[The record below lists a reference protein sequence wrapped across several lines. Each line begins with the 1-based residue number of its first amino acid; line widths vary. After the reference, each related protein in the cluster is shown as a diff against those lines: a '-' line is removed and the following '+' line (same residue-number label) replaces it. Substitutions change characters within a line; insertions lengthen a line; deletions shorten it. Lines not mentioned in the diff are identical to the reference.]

1 MLKKARVIGRTTIVK
16 ARGGVACPVMVMA
29 VVVVAALS
37 AVFPVVAPP
46 AYGKDLSA
54 GSGQGSDGSAQISVS
69 VSYESAA
76 SSSGGDGG
84 GVVTS
89 SQTVTATVLPTC
101 YYQPMQSGK
110 ELAEDARGEYKS
122 LFNDEN
128 GGTVDTRY
136 PGWQDHADDAEGHW
150 YVPTCSSARLQPG
163 EHIDQVAEEYF
174 KDHLPVFV
182 PAGGQAPAAL
192 IDGGTLAKAAW
203 DAVTIPQPGVE
214 TNPKLGDSGATLV
227 GIDTWVW
234 ATEDTPAKVTATAT
248 AGPVTATVTAVSD
261 GLRLSAPD
269 SVPDCHGFGTAW
281 TEGAAEGSSNCT
293 IEFTRSS
300 AHLGGTTPLD
310 ISVGYSVSYTAT
322 DGATG
327 DLDPVTTTSTTNI
340 PVAEVQTINN

>member
-1 MLKKARVIGRTTIVK
+1 MARAVALMLVLT
-16 ARGGVACPVMVMA
+16 
-29 VVVVAALS
+29 VVALS
-37 AVFPVVAPP
+37 IVAAPP
-46 AYGKDLSA
+46 AYSDSAKA
-54 GSGQGSDGSAQISVS
+54 GSGQSSDGSAQISVS
-69 VSYESAA
+69 VSYESAS

-136 PGWQDHADDAEGHW
+136 SGWQEHADDAEGYW
-150 YVPTCSSARLQPG
+150 YAPTCSSARLQPG

-192 IDGGTLAKAAW
+192 IDGGTLARAAW

-269 SVPDCHGFGTAW
+269 SEPNCHGFGTAW
-281 TEGAAEGSSNCT
+281 SEGAAEGSSDCT

-300 AHLGGTTPLD
+300 AHLGGSTPLD
-310 ISVGYSVSYTAT
+310 VSVGYSVSYTAT

-327 DLDPVTTTSTTNI
+327 DLGAVTTTSTTSL
-340 PVAEVQTINN
+340 PVAEIQTINNH

>member
-1 MLKKARVIGRTTIVK
+1 MARAVALMLVLT
-16 ARGGVACPVMVMA
+16 
-29 VVVVAALS
+29 VVALS
-37 AVFPVVAPP
+37 IVAAPP
-46 AYGKDLSA
+46 AYSDSAKA
-54 GSGQGSDGSAQISVS
+54 GSGQSSDGSAQISVS
-69 VSYESAA
+69 VSYESAS

-136 PGWQDHADDAEGHW
+136 SGWQEHADDAEGYW
-150 YVPTCSSARLQPG
+150 YAPTCSSARLQPG

-192 IDGGTLAKAAW
+192 IDGGTLARAAW
-203 DAVTIPQPGVE
+203 DAVTIPQPSVE

-227 GIDTWVW
+227 GMDTWVW
-234 ATEDTPAKVTATAT
+234 ATDETPAKVTATAT

-269 SVPDCHGFGTAW
+269 SAPDCHGFGTPW
-281 TEGAAEGSSNCT
+281 SEGAAEGSSDCT

-300 AHLGGTTPLD
+300 AHLGGSTPLD
-310 ISVGYSVSYTAT
+310 VSVGYSVSYTAT

-327 DLDPVTTTSTTNI
+327 DLGAVTTTSTTSL
-340 PVAEVQTINN
+340 PVAEIQTINNH

>member
-1 MLKKARVIGRTTIVK
+1 MKAQGN
-16 ARGGVACPVMVMA
+16 AACPLMVTA
-29 VVVVAALS
+29 LVVAALS
-37 AVFPVVAPP
+37 AVSAMVVPP
-46 AYGKDLSA
+46 AYGKDLSV

-69 VSYESAA
+69 VSYESA
-76 SSSGGDGG
+76 SSGSGGGG
-84 GVVTS
+84 GVATS
-89 SQTVTATVLPTC
+89 SQTVTATVQPIC
-101 YYQPMQSGK
+101 YHEARWTGK
-110 ELAEDARGEYKS
+110 SLAEDINSDNNFMYYEDDS
-122 LFNDEN
+122 DP
-128 GGTVDTRY
+128 DTDY
-136 PGWQDHADDAEGHW
+136 ANWKDHATDEEGLW
-150 YVPTCSSARLQPG
+150 YIPTCSRKNGQSPEELDAAARAFFPTA
-163 EHIDQVAEEYF
+163 HA
-174 KDHLPVFV
+174 VFV
-182 PAGGQAPAAL
+182 PAGGEPPAPY
-192 IDGGTLAKAAW
+192 IDGGTLARAAW

-327 DLDPVTTTSTTNI
+327 DLGAVTTTATTSI

>member
-1 MLKKARVIGRTTIVK
+1 MLKSPGDEGVRAMRVPIRRCGMAR
-16 ARGGVACPVMVMA
+16 AVALVLVLTA
-29 VVVVAALS
+29 TSLS
-37 AVFPVVAPP
+37 VVVAPP
-46 AYGKDLSA
+46 AYSDSAKA

-76 SSSGGDGG
+76 SGSGGDGG

-192 IDGGTLAKAAW
+192 IDGGTLARAAW
-203 DAVTIPQPGVE
+203 DAVTIPRPGVE
-214 TNPKLGDSGATLV
+214 TNPTLGDSGSSLV
-227 GIDTWVW
+227 GMDTWVW
-234 ATEDTPAKVTATAT
+234 ATEETPAKVTATAT
-248 AGPVTATVTAVSD
+248 AGPVTATVVAVSD

-269 SVPDCHGFGTAW
+269 SVPDCHGFGTPW
-281 TEGAAEGSSNCT
+281 SEGAAEGSSDCT

-327 DLDPVTTTSTTNI
+327 DLGAVTTTSTTNI
-340 PVAEVQTINN
+340 PIAEIQTINNH